1 MATGQ
6 SPRWVR
12 PVATRKKADEGK
24 AAAAETRRILSEHTP
39 EAVAFLVEIMRDEAQ
54 KPELRMKAA
63 ESILDRACGKA
74 TTAQPTEAPPAP
86 PRVISFEGVLEEWS
100 R

>member
-1 MATGQ
+1 MARAKRSET
-6 SPRWVR
+6 
-12 PVATRKKADEGK
+12 ATE
-24 AAAAETRRILSEHTP
+24 EVRRILGAHAP
-39 EAVAFLVEIMRDEAQ
+39 EAVAVLVAMMRDEAQ

-74 TTAQPTEAPPAP
+74 IAAKEAEAPPP
-86 PRVISFEGVLEEWS
+86 PPAVILFEGELEEWS

>member
-1 MATGQ
+1 MA
-6 SPRWVR
+6 
-12 PVATRKKADEGK
+12 AKKQKTEK
-24 AAAAETRRILSEHTP
+24 RSCAAEQMRRLLAERIP
-39 EAVAFLVEIMRDEAQ
+39 EAAEFLLQIMRDEQQ

-74 TTAQPTEAPPAP
+74 SAAAPAQGGDAVPLS
-86 PRVISFEGVLEEWS
+86 VSFEGVLEEWS

>member
-1 MATGQ
+1 MA
-6 SPRWVR
+6 RAKRNEV
-12 PVATRKKADEGK
+12 VAE
-24 AAAAETRRILSEHTP
+24 EVRRILGKNAP
-39 EAVAFLVEIMRDEAQ
+39 EAVAFLVEIMRDGAQ

-74 TTAQPTEAPPAP
+74 IAAKDAEAPPTP
-86 PRVISFEGVLEEWS
+86 PAVILFEGELEEWS

>member
-1 MATGQ
+1 MA
-6 SPRWVR
+6 
-12 PVATRKKADEGK
+12 AKKQRSEK
-24 AAAAETRRILSEHTP
+24 QPSAALEMRRLLAERIP
-39 EAVAFLVEIMRDEAQ
+39 EAVGVLLQVMRDEGQ

-74 TTAQPTEAPPAP
+74 SAAQPTEASAAAP
-86 PRVISFEGVLEEWS
+86 ISISFEGVLEEWS

>member
-1 MATGQ
+1 MARAKRNET
-6 SPRWVR
+6 
-12 PVATRKKADEGK
+12 
-24 AAAAETRRILSEHTP
+24 AAEEMRRILGKHTP
-39 EAVAFLVEIMRDEAQ
+39 EAVAFLVEIMRDGAQ

-74 TTAQPTEAPPAP
+74 IAAKEADAPPAP
-86 PRVISFEGVLEEWS
+86 PAVILFEGELEEWS

>member
-1 MATGQ
+1 MA
-6 SPRWVR
+6 PK
-12 PVATRKKADEGK
+12 ARKDESGRS
-24 AAAAETRRILSEHTP
+24 AAEEMRRLLAERIP
-39 EAVAFLVEIMRDEAQ
+39 EAVAFLVEIMRDQDQ

-74 TTAQPTEAPPAP
+74 TTAQSAEAPPAP
-86 PRVISFEGVLEEWS
+86 PATVFFEGVLDEWS

>member
-1 MATGQ
+1 MA
-6 SPRWVR
+6 RAKR
-12 PVATRKKADEGK
+12 NEAVAE
-24 AAAAETRRILSEHTP
+24 EVRRILGSNAP
-39 EAVAFLVEIMRDEAQ
+39 EAVAFLVEIMRDSAQ

-74 TTAQPTEAPPAP
+74 IAAKEADAPPAP
-86 PRVISFEGVLEEWS
+86 PAVILFEGELEDWS

>member
-1 MATGQ
+1 MAA
-6 SPRWVR
+6 S
-12 PVATRKKADEGK
+12 RKKTDRPS
-24 AAAAETRRILSEHTP
+24 AAAEEMQRLLAQHIPKVVDVL
-39 EAVAFLVEIMRDEAQ
+39 LQIMHDEGQ

-74 TTAQPTEAPPAP
+74 SAAQSADMSNAPPIS
-86 PRVISFEGVLEEWS
+86 ISFEGVLEEWS

>member
-1 MATGQ
+1 MARAKRNET
-6 SPRWVR
+6 
-12 PVATRKKADEGK
+12 
-24 AAAAETRRILSEHTP
+24 AAEEMRRILGKHTP
-39 EAVAFLVEIMRDEAQ
+39 EAVAFLVEIMRDGAQ

-74 TTAQPTEAPPAP
+74 IAAREADLPPAP
-86 PRVISFEGVLEEWS
+86 PAVILFEGELEEWS

>member
-1 MATGQ
+1 MAKPATKCEGAKN
-6 SPRWVR
+6 PIKVVR
-12 PVATRKKADEGK
+12 ELL
-24 AAAAETRRILSEHTP
+24 AAEAPQAL
-39 EAVAFLVEIMRDEAQ
+39 AVLVSLMRDEAQ

-74 TTAQPTEAPPAP
+74 SSAVGESDAEQGNLT
-86 PRVISFEGVLEEWS
+86 VSFEGVLEEWS

>member
-1 MATGQ
+1 MATKKKKND
-6 SPRWVR
+6 R
-12 PVATRKKADEGK
+12 AT
-24 AAAAETRRILSEHTP
+24 AAEEMRRVLCERTP
-39 EAVAFLVEIMRDEAQ
+39 EAVAFLPEIMRDEGQ

-74 TTAQPTEAPPAP
+74 TSAVPAETAPAP
-86 PRVISFEGVLEEWS
+86 PTAISFEGVLEEWS

>member
-1 MATGQ
+1 MAARQ
-6 SPRWVR
+6 
-12 PVATRKKADEGK
+12 RKTEKSS
-24 AAAAETRRILSEHTP
+24 AASELRRLLAERVP
-39 EAVAFLVEIMRDEAQ
+39 EAVSFLLQIMRDEAQ

-74 TTAQPTEAPPAP
+74 SSTQTGEESAAAP
-86 PRVISFEGVLEEWS
+86 ITITFEGVLEEWS

>member
-1 MATGQ
+1 MA
-6 SPRWVR
+6 RAKR
-12 PVATRKKADEGK
+12 NEAVAE
-24 AAAAETRRILSEHTP
+24 EVRRILGSNAP
-39 EAVAFLVEIMRDEAQ
+39 EAVAFLVEIMRDSAQ

-74 TTAQPTEAPPAP
+74 IAAKEADAPPAP
-86 PRVISFEGVLEEWS
+86 PAVILFEGELEEWS

>member
-1 MATGQ
+1 MAARQ
-6 SPRWVR
+6 
-12 PVATRKKADEGK
+12 RKAEKNS
-24 AAAAETRRILSEHTP
+24 AALELRRLLAERVP
-39 EAVAFLVEIMRDEAQ
+39 EAVGFLLQILRDEEQ

-74 TTAQPTEAPPAP
+74 STVQSSEAGAAAP
-86 PRVISFEGVLEEWS
+86 IAITFEGVLEEWS

>member
-1 MATGQ
+1 MA
-6 SPRWVR
+6 
-12 PVATRKKADEGK
+12 ATRKRAEKNS
-24 AAAAETRRILSEHTP
+24 AATQLRQLLAERVP
-39 EAVAFLVEIMRDEAQ
+39 EAVSILLQIMRDEGQ

-74 TTAQPTEAPPAP
+74 SSAQTGEESAAAP
-86 PRVISFEGVLEEWS
+86 ITITFEGVLEEWS

>member
-1 MATGQ
+1 MAE
-6 SPRWVR
+6 
-12 PVATRKKADEGK
+12 KKQKAEKRSK
-24 AAAAETRRILSEHTP
+24 AAEQMRQLLAERIP
-39 EAVAFLVEIMRDEAQ
+39 EAVDFLLQIMQDEGQ

-74 TTAQPTEAPPAP
+74 STVQPTESEGAAPIS
-86 PRVISFEGVLEEWS
+86 ISFEGVLEEWS